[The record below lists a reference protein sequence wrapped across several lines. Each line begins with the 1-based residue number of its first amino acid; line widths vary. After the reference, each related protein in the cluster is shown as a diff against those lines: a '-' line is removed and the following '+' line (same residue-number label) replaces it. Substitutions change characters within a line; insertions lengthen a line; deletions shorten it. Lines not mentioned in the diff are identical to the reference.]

1 MKKPDYAEFTN
12 PKLARVYDSFNS
24 FTEDEGFWLNIV
36 KKNGVKNI
44 VDLGCGT
51 GLLTCELAKLGYKTI
66 GIDPASPMIEI
77 AQKKLYG
84 DKAEWIIGST
94 EKLEENA
101 NDLVIMTSHVS
112 QFFTTQEEWIKA
124 LEDIY
129 NALKP
134 GGYILF
140 DSKNPALKP
149 WTKWNRVNSSRTLN
163 TPEGEVESWTELVSF
178 RDNKVRCE
186 IHYLFNDTQEKLIS
200 DMELIY
206 RIESEVIKDLE
217 VAGFKIEETYGNWD
231 GSEIAEDSPELIF
244 LARK

>member
-84 DKAEWIIGST
+84 DKAE
-94 EKLEENA
+94 
-101 NDLVIMTSHVS
+101 
-112 QFFTTQEEWIKA
+112 
-124 LEDIY
+124 
-129 NALKP
+129 
-134 GGYILF
+134 
-140 DSKNPALKP
+140 
-149 WTKWNRVNSSRTLN
+149 
-163 TPEGEVESWTELVSF
+163 
-178 RDNKVRCE
+178 
-186 IHYLFNDTQEKLIS
+186 
-200 DMELIY
+200 
-206 RIESEVIKDLE
+206 
-217 VAGFKIEETYGNWD
+217 
-231 GSEIAEDSPELIF
+231 
-244 LARK
+244 